1 VSATSSSDKVIVGAS
16 SMSKATCERR
26 FAHKFAPEITG
37 TGYDDGALSCFRL
50 REIDNDDKE
59 QQEAHA
65 VNL

>member
-1 VSATSSSDKVIVGAS
+1 
-16 SMSKATCERR
+16 MSKATCERR